1 MTPWRVGIIGWQRW
15 ALQGVAQALHRASA
29 PAFEPMI
36 LELEQLADLPVL
48 DVLVVVQA
56 GNEHAVMI
64 ARTVPQHLP
73 ILWLGETGETPRRSG
88 PTGRLEAEVDE
99 DVLAAAVHALASGL
113 HVCDAPHRRDLP
125 VEAAGELSEPLTPR
139 ELEVLELMAKGLAN
153 REIALALGISSHTA
167 KFHVARILEKA
178 GAATRTEAV
187 RQALRLGL
195 IGL

>member
-1 MTPWRVGIIGWQRW
+1 MRWRVGIIGWQRW
-15 ALQGVAQALHRASA
+15 AVQGVAQALGRASA
-29 PAFEPMI
+29 PAFEPVT
-36 LELEQLADLPVL
+36 LGLEQLSDPPSL

-56 GNEHAVMI
+56 ANERAAMI
-64 ARTVPQHLP
+64 ARKVPQHLP
-73 ILWLGETGETPRRSG
+73 ILWLGETGDTPPHSG

-113 HVCDAPHRRDLP
+113 HVCDAAHRRALP
-125 VEAAGELSEPLTPR
+125 VEAAGTLSEPLTPR

-187 RQALRLGL
+187 RQGLRLGL

>member
-1 MTPWRVGIIGWQRW
+1 MAWRVGIIGWQRW

-29 PAFEPMI
+29 PAFEAIP
-36 LELEQLADLPVL
+36 LGLEQLADPPFL

-56 GNEHAVMI
+56 GSERAAMI
-64 ARTVPQHLP
+64 ARTVPPRLP
-73 ILWLGETGETPRRSG
+73 ILWLGETGDMTQRSG

-99 DVLAAAVHALASGL
+99 EMLAAAVHALASGL
-113 HVCDAPHRRDLP
+113 HVCDAAHRRDLP
-125 VEAAGELSEPLTPR
+125 VQPADELSEPLTPR